1 MSILIIFYVLF
12 KFIIDIILMLI
23 VLCYKVVYMIS
34 ILDFEEILGRLKEFV
49 VEIGDLMLG

>member
-1 MSILIIFYVLF
+1 
-12 KFIIDIILMLI
+12 MLI